1 MGGKIIFVNSYKGGA
16 GKTTLSLMH
25 CITNLFREKEKYD
38 NVIYMDLDILGTAT
52 SYLFDEEKLPK
63 KLCFNN
69 TGKTVEIDLSLD
81 KETAVLHVAY
91 LDPGFKN
98 KNFSG
103 EEYFIHH
110 KELDEVLLKFKVSEF
125 ISSTLSQTSTSLLV
139 IDCAPGFSELE
150 QELLLEC
157 YENKIKWKIEI
168 EENYVTTLDAAH
180 IKKSISCIKS
190 SAESFEVN
198 PSMRNIHIVLND
210 IQNYSKW
217 MKDER
222 NEDTMQMWQDIA
234 AKIKKEFDMIK
245 TSVYCW
251 RYSSNI
257 AVKNTYLS
265 EEKVEN
271 QPDDYIMNEGNYM
284 KLS

>member
-38 NVIYMDLDILGTAT
+38 NVIYIDLDILGTAT

-63 KLCFNN
+63 ELCFNN
-69 TGKTVEIDLSLD
+69 TGKTVEIELSL
-81 KETAVLHVAY
+81 EEENGILHVAY
-91 LDPGFKN
+91 LDPAFKN
-98 KNFSG
+98 RNFSG
-103 EEYFIHH
+103 DEYFIHH
-110 KELDEVLLKFKVSEF
+110 KELDEELLKFKVTEF
-125 ISSTLSQTSTSLLV
+125 IGSTLIQASSNLLV

-157 YENKIKWKIEI
+157 YQNRIKWKAEI
-168 EENYVTTLDAAH
+168 EEYYVTTLDAAH
-180 IKKSISCIKS
+180 IRKSISCIKS

-198 PSMRNIHIVLND
+198 PSMRSIHFVIND

-217 MKDER
+217 MKDEKH
-222 NEDTMQMWQDIA
+222 EDIMQMWQNIA
-234 AKIKKEFDMIK
+234 SKIRNEFGMIE

-251 RYSSNI
+251 KYSLNI
-257 AVKNTYLS
+257 AVKNTYTS

-284 KLS
+284 KL